1 MAEFKLFELI
11 HTIIS
16 HPLIQKSIVF
26 VKHYIF
32 GLFKRMDDH
41 NLFFSGA
48 GIAYSLFLGIV
59 PFLLLIFSLLGNI
72 FEQSALQAQM
82 FQMIDAIIPY
92 PIYADYTKKII
103 ATRLPE
109 VIEYKTAAGY
119 IGVIGLLMT
128 STWIFSSMRTILNQI
143 FHTHIQKS
151 AFIGMLRDIGMVVL
165 MLVFI
170 LLSIFIL
177 PSLNLIIE
185 VASAST
191 VANSFNISALWN
203 TIVRISSIVIMLLMF
218 FFLYYLIPYE
228 KLPKR
233 VALISALWTTIMW
246 EAARLIFGYYIRNFL
261 GQSALYGAFVL
272 IIVILLWVF
281 YSSCIFIVGAE
292 IGQLYRERLIQRR
305 KAKIETSQKS
315 N

>member
-1 MAEFKLFELI
+1 MSEFKLFELI
-11 HTIIS
+11 SSVIS
-16 HPLIQKSIVF
+16 HPVIQKIIAF
-26 VKHYIF
+26 IKHYIF
-32 GLFKRMDDH
+32 GLFKRIDEH

-59 PFLLLIFSLLGNI
+59 PLILLIFSLLGNI
-72 FEQSALQAQM
+72 FDQSALQSQI
-82 FQMIDAIIPY
+82 FQIIDTIIPY

-109 VIEYKTAAGY
+109 VFEYKTVAGY
-119 IGVIGLLMT
+119 LGVIGLLMT

-151 AFIGMLRDIGMVVL
+151 AFIGMLRDLGMVIL
-165 MLVFI
+165 LLIFI

-185 VASAST
+185 VANTSTAAS
-191 VANSFNISALWN
+191 SFNISELWN
-203 TIVRISSIVIMLLMF
+203 AIVRITSLVIMLSLF

-233 VALISALWTTIMW
+233 VALISAFWTTLMW
-246 EAARLIFGYYIRNFL
+246 EVARLIFGYYIRNFL

-292 IGQLYRERLIQRR
+292 IGQLFRERLEQRR
-305 KAKIETSQKS
+305 KIKLEKTSKF

>member
-1 MAEFKLFELI
+1 MSEFKLFELI
-11 HTIIS
+11 NSVIS
-16 HPLIQKSIVF
+16 HPVIQKIIAF
-26 VKHYIF
+26 IKHYIF
-32 GLFKRMDDH
+32 GLFKRIDEH

-59 PFLLLIFSLLGNI
+59 PLILLIFSLLGNI
-72 FEQSALQAQM
+72 FDQSALQLQI
-82 FQMIDAIIPY
+82 FQIIDTVIPY

-109 VIEYKTAAGY
+109 VFEYKTVAGY
-119 IGVIGLLMT
+119 LGVIGLLMT

-151 AFIGMLRDIGMVVL
+151 AFIGMLRDLGMVIL
-165 MLVFI
+165 LLIFI

-185 VASAST
+185 VANTSTAAS
-191 VANSFNISALWN
+191 SFNISELWN
-203 TIVRISSIVIMLLMF
+203 SIVRISSIAIMLVLF

-233 VALISALWTTIMW
+233 VALISAFWTTLMW

-292 IGQLYRERLIQRR
+292 IGQLFRERLEQKR
-305 KAKIETSQKS
+305 KIKLEKASKLS
-315 N
+315 